1 MNAGVG
7 NRRIEVTEENQL
19 YSSST
24 VYFRQEAVAGHNS
37 RRAVSLGPTL
47 SLDDGSSTG
56 STDFDIDHE
65 DGGIPHVRRTRNAIG
80 GRRGASVD
88 LTNFHRDVVSHH
100 ATTRIPTPAY
110 HPTAEDT
117 PEGSPTSSAT
127 NLPVAQP
134 DQGSYPPPQ
143 PRPSTSSHVH
153 SNSFSA
159 QRDPRR
165 LTVSGTSNDFDPCPP
180 LSRRRAS
187 QALEDFWR
195 ALKPDLNSTPS
206 PRSTPPRIDASTL
219 TPPIL
224 SPSLSTSLT
233 NTPSRLS
240 PSRSPDG
247 FDDDTQGRRKSRNRF
262 SFFALSDAIR
272 DSVRPGSSLGVRKKV
287 EGTPVRSDSRDNDKN
302 GESARGRP
310 REKGK
315 GKSRDLSTALIKVS
329 EVFGLEP
336 EEGRE
341 SRDGWQ
347 EFKKGAFHIV
357 LVHPVPHSRTVL

>member
-1 MNAGVG
+1 MNTGVG

-24 VYFRQEAVAGHNS
+24 VYFRQEGGGHTS

-65 DGGIPHVRRTRNAIG
+65 DGDIPHVRRTRDAIG

-88 LTNFHRDVVSHH
+88 LTNFRRDVVSHH
-100 ATTRIPTPAY
+100 ATTRVPTPAY

-117 PEGSPTSSAT
+117 PEGSPASSAT
-127 NLPVAQP
+127 NLPVAQLTPPSP
-134 DQGSYPPPQ
+134 DQGSH
-143 PRPSTSSHVH
+143 PSTSHVH

-165 LTVSGTSNDFDPCPP
+165 LTVSGTGNDFDPCPP

-195 ALKPDLNSTPS
+195 ALKPDLSSTPS
-206 PRSTPPRIDASTL
+206 PPRSTPPRIDANTL
-219 TPPIL
+219 APPIL
-224 SPSLSTSLT
+224 GPSLSTPPT

-240 PSRSPDG
+240 PSRTPDG

-262 SFFALSDAIR
+262 SFFALSDTIR
-272 DSVRPGSSLGVRKKV
+272 DSVRTSHKKA
-287 EGTPVRSDSRDNDKN
+287 EGTPVRSGSHDNDKN
-302 GESARGRP
+302 GESVRGRS

-347 EFKKGAFHIV
+347 EFKKGTFHIV
-357 LVHPVPHSRTVL
+357 PVHPVSHSRTVL